1 MLKYK
6 QISFLSNVDY
16 SIIDYA
22 NLNSFIF
29 LNQKKLIYKKDYLKF
44 LKKKNYEIPI
54 FIRKDLKYF
63 SYDKSSEFT
72 INSQDIKKN
81 IFSIQEKKNYI
92 IADRFC
98 EKGLIFNNKSTIKK
112 KYKNI
117 ISKINKY
124 NNSAKKKISVLNKK
138 YPKLISFQTRNIPH
152 LGHEQVIKHLIKKHD
167 HVVINPVIGPKK
179 KDDIRISALI
189 ECYNFLIKKH
199 YKGKIS
205 LIPIIANMYYAGPKE
220 ALHHA
225 IIRSRFGFKNFYV
238 GRDHAGAAGYY
249 NPFDAIKYAKLY
261 GKKHAIKI
269 MSTKGGVFCP
279 SCNNYLI
286 RGDCR
291 HKVLD
296 ISGTEFRKHLKEKKI
311 FKHAKKDLQ
320 EFIFKKLKN
329 LFY

>member
-6 QISFLSNVDY
+6 QISFLNDIDY

-29 LNQKKLIYKKDYLKF
+29 LNQKKLKYKKDYLKF
-44 LKKKNYEIPI
+44 LKKKSNEIPI

-63 SYDKSSEFT
+63 SYDKSNEFN
-72 INSQDIKKN
+72 IMSQDIKKN
-81 IFSIQEKKNYI
+81 IFFVKNKKDYI
-92 IADRFC
+92 IADKFC
-98 EKGLIFNNKSTIKK
+98 EKGLVFNNNLKIKN
-112 KYKNI
+112 KYKNL
-117 ISKINKY
+117 ISKINNY
-124 NNSAKKKISVLNKK
+124 NNSAKKKISILKKK

-189 ECYNFLIKKH
+189 DCFNFLIRRH
-199 YKGKIS
+199 YQGKIS
-205 LIPIIANMYYAGPKE
+205 LIPIIANMFYAGPKE

-249 NPFDAIKYAKLY
+249 HPFDAIKYTKLY
-261 GKKHAIKI
+261 GKRNSIKI
-269 MSTKGGVFCP
+269 LTTKGGVFCP

-320 EFIFKKLKN
+320 EFIFKRLKN

>member
-179 KDDIRISALI
+179 KR
-189 ECYNFLIKKH
+189 
-199 YKGKIS
+199 
-205 LIPIIANMYYAGPKE
+205 
-220 ALHHA
+220 
-225 IIRSRFGFKNFYV
+225 
-238 GRDHAGAAGYY
+238 
-249 NPFDAIKYAKLY
+249 
-261 GKKHAIKI
+261 
-269 MSTKGGVFCP
+269 
-279 SCNNYLI
+279 
-286 RGDCR
+286 
-291 HKVLD
+291 
-296 ISGTEFRKHLKEKKI
+296 
-311 FKHAKKDLQ
+311 
-320 EFIFKKLKN
+320 
-329 LFY
+329 